1 MIRLL
6 ARERPIVPKIAL
18 TGLITPL
25 ATSALYSSIMSSLSV
40 NFAKALSRGRI
51 NPPLPDTRERLL
63 VTLLRKRAA
72 AQNAGADE
80 LESLLR
86 AQILWALPT
95 QCGEER
101 QLEAA

>member
-1 MIRLL
+1 
-6 ARERPIVPKIAL
+6 
-18 TGLITPL
+18 
-25 ATSALYSSIMSSLSV
+25 MSSLSV

-51 NPPLPDTRERLL
+51 NPPPPDTRERLL

-95 QCGEER
+95 RCGEER
-101 QLEAA
+101 VLEAA